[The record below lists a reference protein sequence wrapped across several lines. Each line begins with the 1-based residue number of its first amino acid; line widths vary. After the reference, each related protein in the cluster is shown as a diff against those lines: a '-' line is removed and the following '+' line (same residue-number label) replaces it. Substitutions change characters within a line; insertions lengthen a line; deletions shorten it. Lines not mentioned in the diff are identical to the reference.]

1 MMLER
6 ILILFACVT
15 LLGGCKSDTP
25 EIRTLCLRDD
35 IGNYII
41 KWETDP
47 HMDGMLKMYVS
58 DNPETFDRSLPAG
71 YANIN
76 DGVTTYITNDN
87 ITRKYFQLSFND
99 KCFQTVGSR
108 AVTMDNVQNLR
119 DIGGYF
125 TPDKKMTHWGK
136 VYRSGELSSVSEWD
150 SIRLDNL
157 HIKTIIDLRDTGEV
171 TLKPSLYK
179 HAKITCVPIPFQD
192 LDLIKE
198 RLVEG
203 RMRKGDGLLFMQDT
217 YLRFITRNSESF
229 AKALRVFL
237 NEENYPILVN
247 CSLGK
252 DRTGFLTA
260 MLLTSLGIEEESVKK
275 DYMAS
280 NEYIDISHLAYMARG
295 FNTDAQETITV
306 LVSVNETFLDLV
318 FNKIKK
324 EYGSIDKYLSKGLH
338 LTDKDREKLKD
349 ILLY

>member
-6 ILILFACVT
+6 IFILFTCIT

-47 HMDGMLKMYVS
+47 DMDGMLKMYVS
-58 DNPETFDRSLPAG
+58 DDPETFNRSLPAG
-71 YANIN
+71 YANIG

-87 ITRKYFQLSFND
+87 ITRKYFLLSFND
-99 KCFQTVGSR
+99 KSFQIVGSR
-108 AVTMDNVQNLR
+108 SVKMDSIQNLR

-136 VYRSGELSSVSEWD
+136 VYRSGELSSMSEWD

-157 HIKTIIDLRDTGEV
+157 HIKTVIDLRDTGEV
-171 TLKPSLYK
+171 AVKPARYNK
-179 HAKITCVPIPFQD
+179 AKITYVPVPFED
-192 LDLIKE
+192 IDLIKE
-198 RLVEG
+198 KLTEG

-217 YLRFITRNSESF
+217 YLRFITRNSEQF

-237 NEENYPILVN
+237 DEDNYPILVN

-260 MLLTSLGIEEESVKK
+260 MLLTALGIQEETVKK

-280 NEYIDISHLAYMARG
+280 NEYIDISHLAYMAQG

-324 EYGSIDKYLSKGLH
+324 EYGSVDKYLSKGLH